1 MIQIPSPVRRSILN
15 LRISHI
21 AGKILPVAL
30 AEKAAPILGR
40 IDDVISG
47 QGDSAVSG
55 RIAIFAFAIRILS
68 AAIAYLS
75 QVFLVRWMGA
85 FEYGIFIGV
94 WVASVILG
102 GIACLGFQTGIIRF
116 ISEYRTSG
124 EDDYLRGA
132 IRGSLAWAVLAST
145 LIAIIGSAG
154 VYYFADWFEN
164 YYLIPI
170 YLAAVCLPMLS
181 LQEVQDGVARAH
193 NWAGVA
199 LTPTFILRPLL
210 IIAAM
215 GLAIWMGYPAN
226 APTAMIATVIATYIA
241 SLWQFYLVAS
251 RLRKSVPKGPSK
263 FMPTQ
268 WLAITMPIFLIEGFY
283 NLLTNVD
290 ILFVSS
296 YMEPDK
302 VAIYFAAAK
311 TLALVHF
318 VYFAVKAAAAHRFSI
333 YRTSGNQER
342 YEQFIQETVRWTF
355 WPSLAFAILMMF
367 AGRYFLMLF
376 DDSFVIE
383 GESIIWILTIGIIAR
398 AAVGP
403 AESVLTMSGEQKA
416 CAFVYATTLLFN
428 LILNWQ
434 LIPIYGL
441 NGAAMAT
448 SGAMVFEALALYSA
462 ARRRLGLHIFI
473 LPKSGSA
480 TTKPSAAE

>member
-1 MIQIPSPVRRSILN
+1 MRRSVLK
-15 LRISHI
+15 LRVSNI
-21 AGKILPVAL
+21 AEKILPASL
-30 AEKAAPILGR
+30 ARKAAPVLGR
-40 IDDVISG
+40 LDDAISG
-47 QGDSAVSG
+47 DGDSAVSG
-55 RIAIFAFAIRILS
+55 RIAIFAFGIRVLS

-94 WVASVILG
+94 WVAAVILG

-124 EDDYLRGA
+124 EHDYLRGA
-132 IRGSLAWAVLAST
+132 ITGSLSWAVLAST
-145 LIAIIGSAG
+145 LIAIAGSAG

-199 LTPTFILRPLL
+199 LTPTFIVRPIL
-210 IIAAM
+210 ILAAM
-215 GLAIWMGYPAN
+215 GIAIAMGYPAN

-241 SLWQFYLVAS
+241 SLLQFAVLAS
-251 RLRKSVPKGPSK
+251 RLKRSVPRGPRK
-263 FMPTQ
+263 FMPAQ

-290 ILFVSS
+290 ILFVSH

-333 YRTSGNQER
+333 YRSSGDHER

-355 WPSLAFAILMMF
+355 WPSLAFAILMMIV
-367 AGRYFLMLF
+367 GRYFLMLF
-376 DDSFVIE
+376 DASFVAE

-448 SGAMVFEALALYSA
+448 SAAMVFEAFALYSA

-473 LPKSGSA
+473 LPKSNNA
-480 TTKPSAAE
+480 NVKPSAAE